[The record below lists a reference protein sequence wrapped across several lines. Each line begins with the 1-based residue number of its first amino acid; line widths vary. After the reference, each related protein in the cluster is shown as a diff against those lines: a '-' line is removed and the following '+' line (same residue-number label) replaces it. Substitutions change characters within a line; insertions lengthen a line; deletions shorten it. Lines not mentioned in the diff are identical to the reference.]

1 LIDDP
6 RNIAET
12 RQYLQDFNRMDDTTT
27 TARELYDAMLG
38 LYSDCTNRRRVT
50 YCSPRNSSTRC
61 AETASRAALS
71 RFASAAV
78 RVSRLPSKSCTEE
91 SESFVVCCSC
101 NKGDQA
107 MPLAKIHVVEGRYD
121 ETRIAKVSGAIQAAL
136 MNTLRVP
143 PEDFYQLIFE
153 FPKKRFLHTP
163 SFVGM
168 HYTDDL
174 IILDLTFIEGRS
186 RETRLALLKDVNT
199 RVVAAAGVSPDD
211 LMITLYEAPGE
222 NFSFGRGD
230 AQRANAVPREQ
241 KSHAS

>member
-1 LIDDP
+1 
-6 RNIAET
+6 
-12 RQYLQDFNRMDDTTT
+12 
-27 TARELYDAMLG
+27 
-38 LYSDCTNRRRVT
+38 
-50 YCSPRNSSTRC
+50 
-61 AETASRAALS
+61 
-71 RFASAAV
+71 
-78 RVSRLPSKSCTEE
+78 
-91 SESFVVCCSC
+91 
-101 NKGDQA
+101 

-121 ETRIAKVSGAIQAAL
+121 EGRIAKVSGAIQAAL

-153 FPKKRFLHTP
+153 FPKKRFLHTA

-186 RETRLALLKDVNT
+186 KETRLALLKDVNT
-199 RVVAAAGVSPDD
+199 RVAAAAQVSPDD